1 MRVTYAEVEWN
12 HAEDAHEQEN
22 VSLFLF
28 GSKAWATRQS
38 RCRRSPKSVAVNN
51 ARPQQLENDVDRLL
65 KLVGHAGGL
74 ARSVER
80 LADRGLVV
88 VVVDKAEDIS
98 NLLFL

>member
-1 MRVTYAEVEWN
+1 
-12 HAEDAHEQEN
+12 
-22 VSLFLF
+22 
-28 GSKAWATRQS
+28 
-38 RCRRSPKSVAVNN
+38 VNN